1 MVKVTV
7 FSTIS
12 CPWCRR
18 VKEFLKVNKIVFTNV
33 DVGSDQKAAKE
44 MVKKSG
50 QTGVPVIDIDG
61 KIVVGFDEEK
71 LRSLLKIE

>member
-18 VKEFLKVNKIVFTNV
+18 VKEFLKANKISFTNV

>member
-18 VKEFLKVNKIVFTNV
+18 VKEFLKANKIVFTNV